1 MSPHDLAEALRAA
14 HPDAEPMEVD
24 GETLAGWVAS
34 CGADPDDDALVGDAV
49 AAWEL
54 LLG

>member
-1 MSPHDLAEALRAA
+1 MTAQDLAEALRAA

-24 GETLAGWVAS
+24 GETLAGWVAAQ
-34 CGADPDDDALVGDAV
+34 GVDPDDDRLVGEAV

-54 LLG
+54 LLV